1 VSFLTTNSR
10 HGVARFHRGAIRVL
24 ARLGIVQVIVLS
36 RKGRLT
42 QFTER
47 LEPFVRRKLVRKK
60 WFPPLIIAIN
70 PVDSPNPELEKYF
83 SRRVCFVHHDDHRRR
98 IQWIRLGSENS
109 PDTPLGPLKKV
120 KRPGSPWEMTPSVT
134 RRDDWSIETGRLLD
148 RMGVDQSKPVVLLAV
163 RDAAYYDALRKT
175 KGMEGG
181 PETSTDT
188 YIRNPDLATYSTAV
202 SRLNEMGCVVVRFG
216 SEMSALPSELQGR
229 VIDYAGNHRTPR
241 GDLLLGRYCTMMV
254 SGAAGAWVLASLFN
268 HPVAMSNNYM
278 PFMSGVSQRDRQIPQ
293 LLWSRKEQR
302 LLTFRE
308 MVLTEGKYSYASNC
322 LRDEIDLV
330 KNTPEELADHAEEVL
345 LRLKGRYPESAE
357 DNELLNRFWEVQKLS
372 PPPVHMRS
380 PIALSFLRRHRDL
393 LR

>member
-1 VSFLTTNSR
+1 MILPT
-10 HGVARFHRGAIRVL
+10 ARSPHRAVHFFRGAIRVL
-24 ARLGIVQVIVLS
+24 ARLGIVQVIALS

-42 QFTER
+42 QFIER

-83 SRRVCFVHHDDHRRR
+83 SRRVLFVRHDDHRKR
-98 IQWIRLGSENS
+98 IQWIRLGTENI

-148 RMGVDQSKPVVLLAV
+148 LMGVDQSKPVVLLAV
-163 RDAAYYDALRKT
+163 RDATYYDALRKT

-181 PETSTDT
+181 LEISVDT

-202 SRLNEMGCVVVRFG
+202 SRLSEMGCVVVRFG
-216 SEMSALPSELQGR
+216 SEMSALPTELEGK
-229 VIDYAGNHRTPR
+229 VIDYAGNYRTPR
-241 GDLLLGRYCTMMV
+241 GDLLLGRHCTMML
-254 SGAAGAWVLASLFN
+254 SGASGAWILASMFN
-268 HPVAMSNNYM
+268 HPVAISNSYT
-278 PFMSGVSQRDRQIPQ
+278 PFLGGVTHRDRQIPQ
-293 LLWSRKEQR
+293 LLWSQRERR

-308 MVLTEGKYSYASNC
+308 MVLTAGKYSYARNC
-322 LRDEIDLV
+322 AYDEIYLV

-345 LRLKGRYPESAE
+345 LRLTGRFPESIE
-357 DNELLNRFWEVQKLS
+357 DKDLMKRFLEIQELS
-372 PPPVHMRS
+372 PPPPHMRC
-380 PIALSFLRRHRDL
+380 PIGLSFLRRHQDL
-393 LR
+393 VR